1 MTTAA
6 KTTTRVLLAT
16 IAGAFAILAF
26 GAAGASA
33 APSVSLEATSGCYLQ
48 VINDWLDNNKV
59 DRVYAIPCYTQAI
72 QHLSGYADVKGYSSA
87 EDDIR
92 AAQRAA
98 ARDRSNGVGPTSTNS
113 SGGGG
118 PSGGTNPKGPK
129 GPATSPSAGP
139 SSKPSFFDNLGHKLG
154 PGNAQSIPLP
164 LLVLG
169 GLAILLLLAAAGTW
183 IARRMQTRRVT
194 PAPAPT
200 PRRS

>member
-16 IAGAFAILAF
+16 IAGALAILAF
-26 GAAGASA
+26 GAAGAGA

-98 ARDRSNGVGPTSTNS
+98 ARDRGNGVGPTSTNS
-113 SGGGG
+113 SGGGPPG
-118 PSGGTNPKGPK
+118 GGTNPKGPK
-129 GPATSPSAGP
+129 GPDTSPSAGP
-139 SSKPSFFDNLGHKLG
+139 SSKPSFFDTLGHKLG

-169 GLAILLLLAAAGTW
+169 GLAVLLLLTAAGTW
-183 IARRMQTRRVT
+183 IARRMQSRRVT